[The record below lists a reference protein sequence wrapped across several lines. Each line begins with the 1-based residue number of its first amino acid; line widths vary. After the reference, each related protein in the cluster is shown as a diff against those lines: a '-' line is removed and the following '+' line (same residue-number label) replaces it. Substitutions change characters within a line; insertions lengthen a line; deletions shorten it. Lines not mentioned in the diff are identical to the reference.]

1 MSKTS
6 PVVIRCK
13 NTARSIQ
20 RLCNSLSDKRANLES
35 LGSETTMRTEKI
47 MIEFRGFAGNE
58 KTHPGVRVVYAGD
71 ERFEKDTGL
80 VAKSIWVSTGNQY
93 QDIACTLA
101 NFME

>member
-1 MSKTS
+1 
-6 PVVIRCK
+6 V
-13 NTARSIQ
+13 
-20 RLCNSLSDKRANLES
+20 CNSLIDKRGNLES
-35 LGSETTMRTEKI
+35 LGRETAMRTGKI

-71 ERFEKDTGL
+71 KCFEKDTGL

>member
-1 MSKTS
+1 
-6 PVVIRCK
+6 
-13 NTARSIQ
+13 
-20 RLCNSLSDKRANLES
+20 
-35 LGSETTMRTEKI
+35 MRTEKI